1 MVKLMS
7 QCEPGEKF
15 TTGSQII
22 TATDI
27 ETFARITKYDLPAF
41 LDEKYAQSKG
51 FKTRMAQGGLTFS
64 VSIGLMDSSG
74 ILDDAIALV
83 GANNIKF
90 LAPVYAYDTI
100 AVEIELLDKRMT
112 KDGKRGILTLKLV
125 TKNQNGE
132 PVAEGEHIEMF
143 RVNPE

>member
-27 ETFARITKYDLPAF
+27 ETVARITKYDLPAF

-100 AVEIELLDKRMT
+100 AVEIELLSKRIT

-132 PVAEGEHIEMF
+132 VVAEGEHLEMF
-143 RVNPE
+143 RMNPE

>member
-100 AVEIELLDKRMT
+100 AVEIELLSKRIT

-132 PVAEGEHIEMF
+132 VVAEGEHLEMF
-143 RVNPE
+143 RMNPE